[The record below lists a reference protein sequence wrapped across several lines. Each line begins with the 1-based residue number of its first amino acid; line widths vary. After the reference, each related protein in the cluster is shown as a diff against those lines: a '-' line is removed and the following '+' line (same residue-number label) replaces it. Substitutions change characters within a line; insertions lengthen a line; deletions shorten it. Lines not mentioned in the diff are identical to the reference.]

1 MGIPS
6 GAGSPEFLFTD
17 QQRKV
22 IDHTA
27 GALLVAAGPGTG
39 KTRVIVERIAS
50 LVERQ
55 IAAPDEILALT
66 FGGGSV
72 TELRHRVVARL
83 HEQSGPITFSTFH
96 SFGFRLLRQYHEA
109 LGYPTPPRFITTRDQ
124 VELIRRTLK
133 TIDDAIVAPI
143 SRIIEHRF
151 GAQLIADEITR
162 LHERSAHVADP
173 DIREALE
180 AIATEYQTIRRQAS
194 LIDHAAMVPEA
205 VTLLASKPELSHMLQ
220 QQFKF
225 VIVDEYQ
232 DTSINQ
238 ERLLELLAPAPAPL
252 MVVGDD
258 DQSIYA
264 FRGTTPENLQ
274 AFAERRNA
282 SRIDLNEN
290 WRCGS
295 SIQNAASK
303 LIACNT
309 DRLDKAIRAHPS
321 TRTGSIEWMEFEGL
335 QSHARG
341 LAQVIDD
348 EIRINQRACGDI
360 AVLWR
365 TLSHPLAALLLDQL
379 LQLDIPAHIARE
391 HPYSVGLPPAM
402 AALIT
407 LQTSK
412 LAPID
417 DSELGTILESVLSGA
432 NPMFG
437 QRAQREAHR
446 LDQSLEETISRLAA
460 QDPAYQPLADT
471 VEAVRRISQTSTDT
485 IQSFIYAVW
494 LEFPALRE
502 AAHDLSSEDIET
514 ATQARRTVG
523 AFNALIANAEAFA
536 LANPAAEIS
545 MWKERLVEDTSPVDQ
560 HSEPAVF
567 NDDVVV
573 LMTVHQAKGLEWPV
587 VIVPAMEEGVFPT
600 IRAEHSEIERG
611 STSALNHA
619 SIEEERRLFYV
630 ALTRAMERVVVS
642 HDPEGYRRPASPSR
656 FLPEL
661 GLDPLSKTP
670 TTEPRTPAEAEVAMR
685 QRLRH
690 GTPLERGA
698 AAHAL
703 STLPLDVRRR
713 WWISPLTPRGSTLVP
728 VADEVVLSVTGLT
741 DFRTCPYRF
750 RCQHVL
756 ALRGADNTAR
766 GMGTIVHAALRDF
779 HAPDAT
785 HSFDASTLKDLINR
799 HWDDGHFPFV
809 SIARQRKKDAHD
821 LTEPYVRHH
830 GDRGRA
836 LAVEQPFEFD
846 LGELRVRGRID
857 ALFGS
862 KDSTEIVD
870 FKTGRAVTKKV
881 AADDLQLGL
890 YGLAFD
896 HATNL
901 AEFAPPQRAFYLYL
915 ATLGPRATGIRD
927 RSTSQED
934 REVVAEK
941 VISYASSIRSGTFP
955 TKGELLSGKQE
966 IPPGDEAVIRDRGV
980 CRYCDFKRVCPDYSS
995 ERT

>member
-6 GAGSPEFLFTD
+6 GSGSPEFLFTD

-22 IDHTA
+22 IEHTD

-39 KTRVIVERIAS
+39 KTRVIVERIAN

-55 IAAPDEILALT
+55 IAMPKEILALT
-66 FGGGSV
+66 FGGGAV

-96 SFGFRLLRQYHEA
+96 SFGFRLLRQHHKD

-124 VELIRRTLK
+124 IELIRRTLK
-133 TIDDAIVAPI
+133 TVDDSIVAPI
-143 SRIIEHRF
+143 SRIIEQRF
-151 GAQLIADEITR
+151 GPQLIADEITR
-162 LHERSAHVADP
+162 LHERPAHMTDP
-173 DIREALE
+173 DIRASLE

-205 VTLLASKPELSHMLQ
+205 VTLLKSNIELAHTLQ

-232 DTSINQ
+232 DTSVNQ
-238 ERLLELLAPAPAPL
+238 DRLLELLAPAPAPL

-264 FRGTTPENLQ
+264 FRGTTSENLQ

-295 SIQNAASK
+295 SIQNAAST
-303 LIACNT
+303 LIAYNT

-321 TRTGSIEWMEFEGL
+321 TRAGSIEWMEFEGL
-335 QSHARG
+335 HSHARA
-341 LAQVIDD
+341 LAQIIDD
-348 EIRINQRACGDI
+348 EIRINQRACRDI

-379 LQLDIPAHIARE
+379 LQLDIPARIARE
-391 HPYSVGLPPAM
+391 HPYSVGLPPAI
-402 AALIT
+402 AELIN
-407 LQTSK
+407 LQTAK
-412 LAPID
+412 LAPLD
-417 DSELGTILESVLSGA
+417 DSALGAILESVLSGA

-460 QDPAYQPLADT
+460 EDPSYQPLADT
-471 VEAVRRISQTSTDT
+471 VEAVCRLSQASADT
-485 IQSFIYAVW
+485 IQSFLYAVW
-494 LEFPALRE
+494 IEFPALRK
-502 AAHDLSSEDIET
+502 AARALSSEDIEA
-514 ATQARRTVG
+514 ATQARRTIG
-523 AFNALIANAEAFA
+523 AFNALIANAEAFT
-536 LANPAAEIS
+536 LANPAADIS
-545 MWKERLVEDTSPVDQ
+545 MWKERLVADISPIDEQ
-560 HSEPAVF
+560 SEPTTST
-567 NDDVVV
+567 DDVVL

-587 VIVPAMEEGVFPT
+587 VLIPAMEEGVFPT
-600 IRAEHSEIERG
+600 LRANHSEIERG
-611 STSALNHA
+611 PTSAPSHA

-630 ALTRAMERVVVS
+630 ALTRAMERAVVS
-642 HDPEGYRRPASPSR
+642 HDPEGHRRPASPSR

-661 GLDPLSKTP
+661 GIEPIAGTP
-670 TTEPRTPAEAEVAMR
+670 TAEPRTPAEAEVAMR

-713 WWISPLTPRGSTLVP
+713 WWISPLTPRRSTLVP
-728 VADEVVLSVTGLT
+728 VTDEVALSVTGLT
-741 DFRTCPYRF
+741 DFRACPYRF

-756 ALRGADNTAR
+756 ALRGVDNASR

-785 HSFDASTLKDLINR
+785 HSFEASTLKDLINR

-809 SIARQRKKDAHD
+809 SIAEQRKKDAHE

-830 GDRGRA
+830 GERGRA
-836 LAVEQPFEFD
+836 LAVEEPFEFD
-846 LGELRVRGRID
+846 LGELRIRGRID
-857 ALFGS
+857 AIFGN

-890 YGLAFD
+890 YSLAFD
-896 HATNL
+896 HAINL
-901 AEFAPPQRAFYLYL
+901 AGFAPPQRTFYLYL

-927 RSTSQED
+927 RSTSRED

-941 VISYASSIRSGTFP
+941 VISYASSIRSGNFP
-955 TKGELLSGKQE
+955 TKGELLSDKKE
-966 IPPGDEAVIRDRGV
+966 IPPGDEAVVRDRGV